1 MGTARVAKAI
11 KVKVHMPKKVTAAF
25 RAKVK
30 KACKFCK
37 ENINIVKGNKKL
49 IVIKSH
55 KTIKAKKV
63 HRKKRHHKAKK
74 IHIKKIHAMKKKKKV
89 SHFKRLLKKVKRVHK
104 RLITRA
110 ATLVISIHTTIVTTM
125 RRIKV
130 SSPKVK
136 IILTKKVKKL
146 QIKAKKAQK

>member
-1 MGTARVAKAI
+1 MG
-11 KVKVHMPKKVTAAF
+11 
-25 RAKVK
+25 
-30 KACKFCK
+30 
-37 ENINIVKGNKKL
+37 INIVKGNKKL

-74 IHIKKIHAMKKKKKV
+74 IHIKKVHAMKKKKD